1 MIVNRLKPFQMESTM
16 LEAADRIKNLPP
28 YVLAEVFAA
37 RDRKIKEGVDVI
49 DVGVGNPD
57 LRPPEKI
64 IRALHDS
71 LDDATRE
78 NHRYPSF
85 AGLPEFKEAI
95 ARWYSTRFGVSL
107 DPSTEILPLIGS
119 KEGLAKFM
127 LAYLNSG
134 DVILIASPCYPAY
147 LGAASVAQASIYE
160 VPLLEEA
167 DFLPQLE
174 KIPEDVVKRAKLM
187 LVNYPNN
194 PTGAVATDE
203 FYERLRQFAVENDVF
218 IMSDIAYCDLPLEKS
233 FRARSFLEFDTGK
246 EISIEFHSFSKSF
259 SMQGW
264 RLGFACGNRAAVGN
278 LLKIKTNVDFGVFM
292 AVQRAGI
299 AALEDSEE
307 LTASIADTYRKRRDV
322 LVTALQKNGWGVR
335 SPLATMYVWLKI
347 PGSYSSSVKFA
358 SDLLERTG
366 VVVAP
371 GIGFGKYGEG
381 FVRLSLTVSEE
392 RLVEMVGRMKE
403 AGFSC

>member
-1 MIVNRLKPFQMESTM
+1 M
-16 LEAADRIKNLPP
+16 LEAADKIRDLPP

-37 RDRKIKEGVDVI
+37 RDRKLQEGMDVI
-49 DVGVGNPD
+49 DLGVGNPD
-57 LRPPEKI
+57 LRPPERI

-71 LDDATRE
+71 LDDVTKE

-95 ARWYSTRFGVSL
+95 ARWYSKRFGVSL
-107 DPSTEILPLIGS
+107 EPNSEVLPLVGS

-134 DVILIASPCYPAY
+134 DLILITSPCYPAY
-147 LGAASVAQASIYE
+147 LGAAAVAQASIYE

-167 DFLPQLE
+167 NFLPQLE
-174 KIPEDVVKRAKLM
+174 KIPPDVARRAKLM

-194 PTGAVATDE
+194 PTGAVATDA
-203 FYERLRQFAVENDVF
+203 FYERLRQFGLENDVF

-233 FRARSFLEFDTGK
+233 FRARSFLEFDSKK

-259 SMQGW
+259 SVQGW
-264 RLGFACGNRAAVGN
+264 RLGFACGNKTAVSN
-278 LLKIKTNVDFGVFM
+278 LLKIKTNMDFGVFM
-292 AVQRAGI
+292 AIQRAGI
-299 AALEDSEE
+299 AALENSEA
-307 LTASIADTYRKRRDV
+307 LTAAVADVYTRRRDV
-322 LVTALQKNGWGVR
+322 FVGELHKNGWEVKP
-335 SPLATMYVWLKI
+335 PLATMYVWLKI
-347 PGSYSSSVKFA
+347 PRAYSSSSKFA
-358 SDLLERTG
+358 SDLLEKTG

-381 FVRLSLTVSEE
+381 YVRISLTVSEE
-392 RLVEMVGRMKE
+392 RLVEAVRRIKE
-403 AGFSC
+403 AGFNY